1 VKQCFLGL
9 LGDFDFDL
17 YMQTT
22 FQYVSVSLLVIYVV
36 VVTILL
42 LNLLIAMMSDTYQ
55 NVVEGATQI
64 WFVTFLKSVFLI
76 YSFQQAFRTSAYCIF
91 DRKGDVHSRTEIR
104 RQ

>member
-64 WFVTFLKSVFLI
+64 WFVTFLIVCFSDLFFSTGI
-76 YSFQQAFRTSAYCIF
+76 
-91 DRKGDVHSRTEIR
+91 
-104 RQ
+104 